1 MLGLAA
7 LVLAGCVET
16 VDGRHRAGMPM
27 QKDRL
32 VGRYERPIAEV
43 FAAAEDVLRFHGTVS
58 SADKV
63 RNTLQGVVEGRNIW
77 IAVEP
82 VDTQV
87 SRVLVQA
94 RKSGLGD
101 PDLAA
106 YLDKEIAVRL
116 ITGKMN
122 PASPKPPK

>member
-1 MLGLAA
+1 MGLAT
-7 LVLAGCVET
+7 LVLAGCVGT
-16 VDGRHRAGMPM
+16 VDGRHRAGMPL

-32 VGRYERPIAEV
+32 AGRYERPIEEV
-43 FAAAEDVLRFHGTVS
+43 FAAAEDVLRFHGSVN

-63 RNTLQGVVEGRNIW
+63 RMTLQGVVEGRNIW

-82 VDTQV
+82 VDTRV

-101 PDLAA
+101 PNLAA

-116 ITGKMN
+116 VTGKMSSSS
-122 PASPKPPK
+122 AKPPK